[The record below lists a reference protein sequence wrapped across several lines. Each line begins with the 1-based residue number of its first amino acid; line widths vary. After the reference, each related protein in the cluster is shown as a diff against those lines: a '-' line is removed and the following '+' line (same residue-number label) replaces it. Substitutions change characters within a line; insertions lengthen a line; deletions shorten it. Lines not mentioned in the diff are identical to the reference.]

1 MQRLASRLALLPL
14 GLLLAY
20 LSVVPLVLLG
30 LASLKP
36 EGFLDDEGW
45 TFAHYRTVYLGKEL
59 WPLLVNT
66 LIFALGSTAAA
77 LFLGTLLAWLVERTD
92 LPGRGVVRLMIIL
105 PLATPPLLLAIAWVL
120 LLSPRTGFFN
130 FALMDM
136 FGLGAAPFN
145 IFSMTGMIFV
155 ETMVLLPS
163 VYLMLAPAFRNM
175 DPNLEH
181 AAFVSGASVW
191 TVVTRI
197 VLPLLRPA
205 ILAASVFMLIVCLVV
220 FDVPGTIGM
229 PVRIFVVSTLVY
241 VWAAESPT
249 GLPLYGQIAALA
261 LLFVV
266 LLIGLGLIYQQLS
279 LQGQRFA
286 TISGKGYRP
295 RPMPLGRWRWP
306 ATAAVWIY
314 FFLATIAPL
323 AVLLVTSLLP
333 FQTRITW
340 EALERLTLDHHLAFL
355 TNPRLLLA
363 VKNTVIVAVVSATA
377 VAMLSLIVSWAV
389 VRSRAPGRRVI
400 DLLAFLPV
408 GIPGVMIGVA
418 LITVYLTFTAIPI
431 YGTIWILIVAYTTT
445 FLAYGTRTTNGVMLQ
460 LHRDLEEAATV
471 AGAGYW
477 RVLHRIVLPLALP
490 AVFAVW
496 VWVVAHAARELS
508 SALMLHGRHN
518 TVISTLLWNFWSG
531 GDGPRAA
538 AVGVWL
544 MLALFVL
551 VGLWQAIS
559 QRQEARN

>member
-1 MQRLASRLALLPL
+1 MMRRLALLPL

-20 LSVVPLVLLG
+20 LSVVPLILLG

-45 TFAHYRTVYLGKEL
+45 TLQNWRAVYLGRDL
-59 WPLLVNT
+59 WPMLTNT
-66 LIFALGSTAAA
+66 IVFALGSTAAA

-92 LPGRGVVRLMIIL
+92 LPARGLVRIMIIL

-136 FGLGAAPFN
+136 LALGAAPFN
-145 IFSMTGMIFV
+145 IFSMGGMIFV

-181 AAFVSGASVW
+181 AAYVSGASTW
-191 TVVTRI
+191 QVVTRV
-197 VLPLLRPA
+197 VLPLMRPA

-229 PVRIFVVSTLVY
+229 PVRIFVVSSLVY
-241 VWAAESPT
+241 IWAAESPT

-261 LLFVV
+261 MLFVV
-266 LLIGLGLIYQQLS
+266 ILIALGVVYQLLS

-286 TISGKGYRP
+286 TVSGKGYRP

-306 ATAAVWIY
+306 AAAGVWVY

-323 AVLLVTSLLP
+323 AVLFVTSLLP

-340 EALERLTLDHHLAFL
+340 EVLQRATLDHHWAFL
-355 TNPRLLLA
+355 GNPRLLTA
-363 VKNTVIVAVVSATA
+363 VRNTAIVALVAATA
-377 VAMLSLIVSWAV
+377 VALFSLVVSWVV

-418 LITVYLTFTAIPI
+418 LITVYLTFTWIPV
-431 YGTIWILIVAYTTT
+431 YGTIWVLVIAYTTT
-445 FLAYGTRTTNGVMLQ
+445 FLAYGTRTTNGVLVQ
-460 LHRDLEEAATV
+460 LHRDLEEAASV
-471 AGAGYW
+471 SGAGFW
-477 RVLHRIVLPLALP
+477 TVLRRIVLPLALP
-490 AVFAVW
+490 AVVAVW

-508 SALMLHGRHN
+508 TALMLHGRHN
-518 TVISTLLWNFWSG
+518 TVISTLMWNFWSG
-531 GDGPRAA
+531 GDAPRAA

-544 MLALFVL
+544 MLALFAL
-551 VGLWQAIS
+551 VAVWQLLAR
-559 QRQEARN
+559 RQERA

>member
-1 MQRLASRLALLPL
+1 MGSLRRGLPLLLL

-20 LSVVPLVLLG
+20 LAVVPLVLLT
-30 LASLKP
+30 LSSFKP

-45 TFAHYRTVYLGKEL
+45 VLDNWRAVYLGRDL
-59 WPLLVNT
+59 WPMLRNT
-66 LIFALGSTAAA
+66 VVFALGSTAAA
-77 LFLGTLLAWLVERTD
+77 LLMGTLLAWLVERTD
-92 LPGRGVVRLMIIL
+92 LPGRGIVRVMIVL

-130 FALMDM
+130 FALMDLL
-136 FGLGAAPFN
+136 GLQTAPLN
-145 IFSMTGMIFV
+145 IFSMGGMIFV
-155 ETMVLLPS
+155 EAMVLLPS

-205 ILAASVFMLIVCLVV
+205 ILAAAVFMLIVCLVV
-220 FDVPGTIGM
+220 FDVPGAIGM
-229 PVRIFVVSTLVY
+229 PVRVFVVSTLIY
-241 VWAAESPT
+241 IWATESPT
-249 GLPLYGQIAALA
+249 GLPLYGQVAALA
-261 LLFVV
+261 ALFVV
-266 LLIGLGLIYQQLS
+266 VLVGLGVVYQQLS

-286 TISGKGYRP
+286 TVSGKGFRP

-306 ATAAVWIY
+306 AAAMVWVY

-340 EALERLTLDHHLAFL
+340 EVLGGLTWENHLAFL
-355 TNPRLLLA
+355 GNPRLVLA
-363 VKNTVIVAVVSATA
+363 VKNTAVVALVSATA
-377 VAMLSLIVSWAV
+377 VALLSLLVSWAV
-389 VRSRAPGRRVI
+389 VRSKARGRYVL
-400 DLLAFLPV
+400 DLLAFLPM

-431 YGTIWILIVAYTTT
+431 YGTIWILVVAYTTT
-445 FLAYGTRTTNGVMLQ
+445 FIAYGTRTTNGVMLQ
-460 LHRDLEEAATV
+460 LHRDLEEAASV

-477 RVLHRIVLPLALP
+477 RILRRIVLPLALP
-490 AVFAVW
+490 AVVAVW
-496 VWVVAHAARELS
+496 VWVMAHAARELS
-508 SALMLHGRHN
+508 TALMLHGRNN

-544 MLALFVL
+544 MVALFLL
-551 VGLWQAIS
+551 VGCWQLLAR
-559 QRQEARN
+559 RQEAR

>member
-1 MQRLASRLALLPL
+1 MTRRLALLPL

-20 LSVVPLVLLG
+20 LAVVPLILLG

-45 TFAHYRTVYLGKEL
+45 TFDNWRAVYLGRDL
-59 WPLLVNT
+59 WPMLANT
-66 LIFALGSTAAA
+66 VVFAVGSSAAA
-77 LFLGTLLAWLVERTD
+77 LLLGTLLAWLVERTD
-92 LPGRGVVRLMIIL
+92 LPGRGLVRVMIIL

-130 FALMDM
+130 HALMGM
-136 FGLGAAPFN
+136 FGLSGAPFD
-145 IFSMTGMIFV
+145 IFSMGGMIFV

-205 ILAASVFMLIVCLVV
+205 ILAAAVFMLIVCLVV

-229 PVRIFVVSTLVY
+229 PVRIFVVSSLIY
-241 VWAAESPT
+241 IWAAESPT

-261 LLFVV
+261 VLFVV
-266 LLIGLGLIYQQLS
+266 VLVALGLVYQLLS

-306 ATAAVWIY
+306 AVAMVWTY

-323 AVLLVTSLLP
+323 GVLLVTSLLP

-340 EALERLTLDHHLAFL
+340 EVLERLTLDHHLAFL
-355 TNPRLLLA
+355 GNPRLLTA
-363 VKNTVIVAVVSATA
+363 VRNTAIVALVAASA
-377 VAMLSLIVSWAV
+377 VALLSLVVSWAV

-400 DLLAFLPV
+400 DMLAFLPL

-418 LITVYLTFTAIPI
+418 LITVYLTFTWIPI
-431 YGTIWILIVAYTTT
+431 YGTIWILAVAYVTT
-445 FLAYGTRTTNGVMLQ
+445 FLAYGTRTTNGVLVQ
-460 LHRDLEEAATV
+460 LHRDLEEAASV
-471 AGAGYW
+471 SGAGFW
-477 RVLHRIVLPLALP
+477 TVLRRIVLPLALP
-490 AVFAVW
+490 ALVAVW
-496 VWVVAHAARELS
+496 VWVFAHAARELS
-508 SALMLHGRHN
+508 TALMLHGRHN
-518 TVISTLLWNFWSG
+518 TVISTLMWNFWSG

-544 MLALFVL
+544 MLALFLL
-551 VGLWQAIS
+551 VGVWQLLVR
-559 QRQEARN
+559 RQAGG

>member
-1 MQRLASRLALLPL
+1 MTRRLALLPL

-45 TFAHYRTVYLGKEL
+45 TLDNWRAVYLGRDL

-66 LIFALGSTAAA
+66 LVFALGSTATA
-77 LFLGTLLAWLVERTD
+77 LVLGTLLAWLVERTD
-92 LPGRGVVRLMIIL
+92 LPGRGLVRMMIIL

-130 FALMDM
+130 FALMDLL
-136 FGLGAAPFN
+136 GLGSAPFN
-145 IFSMTGMIFV
+145 IFSMGGMIFV

-181 AAFVSGASVW
+181 AAYVSGASTW
-191 TVVTRI
+191 TVVTRV
-197 VLPLLRPA
+197 VLPLMRPA
-205 ILAASVFMLIVCLVV
+205 ILAAAVFMLIVCLVV

-229 PVRIFVVSTLVY
+229 PVRIFVVSSLVY

-249 GLPLYGQIAALA
+249 GLPLYGRIAALA
-261 LLFVV
+261 MMFVV
-266 LLIGLGLIYQQLS
+266 ILIALGVVYQLLS

-286 TISGKGYRP
+286 TVSGKGFRP

-306 ATAAVWIY
+306 AFAGVWVY

-340 EALERLTLDHHLAFL
+340 EVLQRATLDHHWAFL
-355 TNPRLLLA
+355 GNPRLLTA
-363 VKNTVIVAVVSATA
+363 VKNTATVALFSATA
-377 VAMLSLIVSWAV
+377 VALLSLLVSWAV
-389 VRSRAPGRRVI
+389 VRARAPGRRVI

-418 LITVYLTFTAIPI
+418 LITVYLTFTWIPV
-431 YGTIWILIVAYTTT
+431 YGTIWILVIAYTTT
-445 FLAYGTRTTNGVMLQ
+445 FLAYGTRTTNGVLVQ
-460 LHRDLEEAATV
+460 LHRDLEEAASV
-471 AGAGYW
+471 AGAGFW
-477 RVLHRIVLPLALP
+477 TVLRRIVLPLALP
-490 AVFAVW
+490 AVIAVW

-508 SALMLHGRHN
+508 TALMLHGRHN
-518 TVISTLLWNFWSG
+518 TVISTLMWNFWSG
-531 GDGPRAA
+531 GDAPRAA

-551 VGLWQAIS
+551 VAIWQLLAR
-559 QRQEARN
+559 RQERV

>member
-1 MQRLASRLALLPL
+1 MTRRLALLPL

-20 LSVVPLVLLG
+20 LTVVPLVILG

-45 TFAHYRTVYLGKEL
+45 TLANWRAVYLGREL
-59 WPLLVNT
+59 WPMLANT
-66 LIFALGSTAAA
+66 LVFALGSTAAA
-77 LFLGTLLAWLVERTD
+77 LVLGTLLAWLVERTD
-92 LPGRGVVRLMIIL
+92 LPGRGLVRVLIIL

-136 FGLGAAPFN
+136 LGLAAPPFD
-145 IFSMTGMIFV
+145 IFTLGGMIFV

-205 ILAASVFMLIVCLVV
+205 ILAAAVFMLIVCLVV

-229 PVRIFVVSTLVY
+229 PVRIFVVSSLVY
-241 VWAAESPT
+241 IWAAESPT
-249 GLPLYGQIAALA
+249 GLPLYGRIAALA
-261 LLFVV
+261 MFFV
-266 LLIGLGLIYQQLS
+266 LILIALGLVYQLLS

-286 TISGKGYRP
+286 TVSGKGFRP

-306 ATAAVWIY
+306 AFAGVWTY
-314 FFLATIAPL
+314 FVLATIAPL

-333 FQTRITW
+333 FQTRITAA
-340 EALERLTLDHHLAFL
+340 ALERLTFDHHLAFL
-355 TNPRLLLA
+355 TNVRLLTA
-363 VKNTVIVAVVSATA
+363 VQNTALIALVSASAVALLSLVVSWT
-377 VAMLSLIVSWAV
+377 V

-400 DLLAFLPV
+400 DLLAFLPL

-418 LITVYLTFTAIPI
+418 LITTYLTLTWIPI
-431 YGTIWILIVAYTTT
+431 YGTVWILVVAYVTT
-445 FLAYGTRTTNGVMLQ
+445 FLAYGTRTTNGVLVQ
-460 LHRDLEEAATV
+460 LHRDLEEAATI
-471 AGAGYW
+471 AGAGFW
-477 RVLHRIVLPLALP
+477 TVLRRIVLPLALP
-490 AVFAVW
+490 ALVAVW
-496 VWVVAHAARELS
+496 VWVFAHAARELS
-508 SALMLHGRHN
+508 TALMLHGRHN
-518 TVISTLLWNFWSG
+518 TVISTLMWNFWSG
-531 GDGPRAA
+531 GDAPRAA

-551 VGLWQAIS
+551 VGVWQALAR
-559 QRQEARN
+559 RQEAR

>member
-1 MQRLASRLALLPL
+1 MTRRLALLPL

-20 LSVVPLVLLG
+20 LAVVPLVLLG

-36 EGFLDDEGW
+36 EGFLDDDGW
-45 TFAHYRTVYLGKEL
+45 TFDNWRAVYLGRDL
-59 WPLLVNT
+59 WPMLANT
-66 LIFALGSTAAA
+66 VVFAVGSSAAA
-77 LFLGTLLAWLVERTD
+77 LVLGTLLAWLVERTD
-92 LPGRGVVRLMIIL
+92 LPGRGLVRVMIIL

-130 FALMDM
+130 HTLMEM
-136 FGLGAAPFN
+136 FGLSGAPFD
-145 IFSMTGMIFV
+145 IFSMGGMIFV

-205 ILAASVFMLIVCLVV
+205 ILAAAVFMLIVCMVV

-229 PVRIFVVSTLVY
+229 PVRIFVVSTLIY
-241 VWAAESPT
+241 IWAAESPT

-261 LLFVV
+261 VLFVV
-266 LLIGLGLIYQQLS
+266 VLIALGLVYQLLS

-286 TISGKGYRP
+286 TISGKGFRP

-306 ATAAVWIY
+306 AVAMVWTY

-323 AVLLVTSLLP
+323 CVLLVTSLLP

-340 EALERLTLDHHLAFL
+340 DVLERLTLDHHLAFL
-355 TNPRLLLA
+355 GNPRLLTA
-363 VKNTVIVAVVSATA
+363 VRNTAIVALVAASVVAL
-377 VAMLSLIVSWAV
+377 LSLVVSWAV

-400 DLLAFLPV
+400 DMLAFLPL

-418 LITVYLTFTAIPI
+418 LITVYLTFTWIPI
-431 YGTIWILIVAYTTT
+431 YGTIWILVIAYVTT
-445 FLAYGTRTTNGVMLQ
+445 FLAYGTRTTNGVLVQ
-460 LHRDLEEAATV
+460 LHRDLEEAASV
-471 AGAGYW
+471 AGAGFW
-477 RVLHRIVLPLALP
+477 TVLRRIVLPLALP
-490 AVFAVW
+490 ALIAVW
-496 VWVVAHAARELS
+496 VWVFAHAARELS
-508 SALMLHGRHN
+508 TALMLHGRHN
-518 TVISTLLWNFWSG
+518 TVISTLMWNFWSG

-544 MLALFVL
+544 MLALFLL
-551 VGLWQAIS
+551 VGLWQLLVR
-559 QRQEARN
+559 RQERI